1 MTRRAASR
9 RPAGPARTARVSRM
23 GLFRKKSSNSP
34 GNDQAFQQAREEAG
48 QLDITADFPTAT
60 PEQSE
65 MIEQMWIGVVS
76 KVGGAGTF
84 EPQQVAA
91 LSTLGERLV
100 AENPALSAF
109 IQRLHGIADAESS
122 RRPSDPSW
130 RALTRHL

>member
-1 MTRRAASR
+1 
-9 RPAGPARTARVSRM
+9 M
-23 GLFRKKSSNSP
+23 GLFRKKSANSP
-34 GNDQAFQQAREEAG
+34 GNDQEFQQALEDAG
-48 QLDITADFPTAT
+48 QLDIAADFPTAT

-65 MIEQMWIGVVS
+65 MMEQMWIGVVS

-100 AENPALSAF
+100 AENPALGAF
-109 IQRLHGIADAESS
+109 IERLRGVAEAESS

-130 RALTRHL
+130 RALIRHL

>member
-1 MTRRAASR
+1 
-9 RPAGPARTARVSRM
+9 M
-23 GLFRKKSSNSP
+23 GLFRKKSSSST
-34 GNDQAFQQAREEAG
+34 GNDQAFQQALQEVG
-48 QLDITADFPTAT
+48 QLDIAADFPTAT

-65 MIEQMWIGVVS
+65 MIEQMWVGVVS
-76 KVGGAGTF
+76 KVGGAGSF

-100 AENPALSAF
+100 AENAALGSF
-109 IQRLHGIADAESS
+109 VERLRGIAEAESA